1 MRRASLSL
9 FFAFGVAVN
18 VFAVSWIVP
27 ADRVEIERANAIV
40 IGRVLGSHVE
50 ESRYGSETVTEIALE
65 EAIKGTAGSV
75 VRVHEPLGIV
85 GVPEFADGDRVLLL
99 LYLRDDGAYVVSDLQ
114 LGAFRFAKDIA
125 GRELAL
131 RNDAEIE
138 GWDAHGNVY
147 EEPHRAAEPFLA
159 YVRGVVRGEFVADD
173 YFVAK
178 LPTHISARSVQASAS
193 FTASSYAL
201 QYNSGKGTRWNVF
214 PSAVNWN
221 QGNNEIGPQG
231 TGTPQITGAFA
242 TWNAGGTN
250 YVLKTATPNTNGFL
264 DAADGVNNV
273 VFEKNLTSAGV
284 QPFNCVSGGALG
296 MGGMKNANF
305 GAGAHVFKG
314 ETFGTTLEADVSM
327 NVGLGAC
334 TTTQVTPD
342 QFKSVIVHE
351 VGHTLGIRHSDQNRT
366 LTAACSTDITLD
378 CSNSA
383 LMNHILISGLNGKL
397 QTWDNAALSSL
408 YGNAPAPPVCVPPS
422 ITAQPSGSTIA
433 GGNAAQ
439 LSVTASGTAPLSYQW
454 FTGVVGDTSLP
465 VANGAS
471 SSISVHPTITTS
483 YWARVT
489 GQCAPVANSNA
500 AIVTVTAPIPPFPP
514 CPSVV
519 LEAPVATPAGDG
531 YQLSIVARGGTSLI
545 YRWYDGI
552 TQIGAGND
560 LHVNPTVT
568 TSYQCRVTNSCGN
581 TTESSIVTI
590 TVAPKISRR
599 RSAQH

>member
-1 MRRASLSL
+1 MRRVSLSL
-9 FFAFGVAVN
+9 FFAIGVAVN

-27 ADRVEIERANAIV
+27 ADRFEIERASAIV

-50 ESRYGSETVTEIALE
+50 QSRYGSETVTNIALE
-65 EAIKGTAGSV
+65 EAIKGTAVSV
-75 VRVHEPLGIV
+75 VRVHEPLGIA

-99 LYLRDDGAYVVSDLQ
+99 LYLRDDGEYVVSDLQ
-114 LGAFRFAKDIA
+114 LGAFRFTKDSA

-131 RNDAEIE
+131 RNDAAIE
-138 GWDAHGNVY
+138 GWDVRGNVY

-159 YVRGVVRGEFVADD
+159 YVRGVVRGEVVADD
-173 YFVAK
+173 YVVAK
-178 LPTHISARSVQASAS
+178 LSPRIASNAVHASAA

-214 PSAVNWN
+214 PSVVNWN
-221 QGNNEIGPQG
+221 QGNSEIGPQG
-231 TGTPQITGAFA
+231 SGTAQITAAFSA
-242 TWNAGGTN
+242 WNAGGTN
-250 YVLKTATPNTNGFL
+250 YVLKTATANTNGFL
-264 DAADGVNNV
+264 DAPDGVNNV
-273 VFEKNLTSAGV
+273 VFEKNLSSAGV

-296 MGGMKNANF
+296 MGGMTSANF

-314 ETFGTTLEADVSM
+314 ETFATTLEADVSM
-327 NVGLGAC
+327 NVGVGAC
-334 TTTQVTPD
+334 TTTQITPD
-342 QFKSVIVHE
+342 QFKTVIVHE
-351 VGHTLGIRHSDQNRT
+351 VGHTLGIRHADQNRT
-366 LTAACSTDITLD
+366 LTAACATDVTLD

-408 YGNAPAPPVCVPPS
+408 YGNAPPPLCVPPS
-422 ITAQPSGSTIA
+422 ITSQPSGATIA
-433 GGNAAQ
+433 SGNSAQ
-439 LSVTASGTAPLSYQW
+439 LSVTASGTAPLSYEW
-454 FTGVVGDTSLP
+454 FAGVVGDTSLP
-465 VANGAS
+465 VANGAN
-471 SSISVHPTITTS
+471 SSISVHPASTTS

-489 GQCAPVANSNA
+489 GQCAPIANSNA
-500 AIVTVTAPIPPFPP
+500 AIVIVTAVTPPP
-514 CPSVV
+514 CPAVV
-519 LEAPVATPAGDG
+519 LEPAMATQAADG
-531 YQLSIVARGGTSLI
+531 YQLSIVARGGTSFI

-568 TSYQCRVTNSCGN
+568 TSYACRVTNNCGN

-599 RSAQH
+599 RSA